1 MNCVCKHPTN
11 KALGVTNIKKQKNKG
26 NKEKID
32 ECLEEIPPRTQEPND
47 MNRDEIEKA
56 IELAA
61 TTH

>member
-1 MNCVCKHPTN
+1 MS
-11 KALGVTNIKKQKNKG
+11 AWKKS
-26 NKEKID
+26 
-32 ECLEEIPPRTQEPND
+32 PPRTQEPND